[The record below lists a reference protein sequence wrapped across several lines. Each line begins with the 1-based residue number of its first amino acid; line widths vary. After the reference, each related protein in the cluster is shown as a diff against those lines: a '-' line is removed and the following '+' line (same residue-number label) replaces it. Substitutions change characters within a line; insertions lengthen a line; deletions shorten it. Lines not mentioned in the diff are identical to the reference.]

1 MSRRS
6 GTEATQPP
14 NIASSVVTIERIH
27 DVPTLRAWRRVHW
40 QDGRRVAFVPTM
52 GNLHRGH
59 LALLDTARKHADVLI
74 ASVFVNPLQFG
85 PNEDF
90 DRYPRTLEAD
100 VAALEGAGC
109 AAVFAPSE
117 RVLYPYGRDISQ
129 IHVPELGDRL
139 CGADRPGHFDGVT
152 TVVGALFNLVQ
163 PDVAVFGM
171 KDYQQLQLIR
181 RMVRDLHFPVQ
192 VEGHPIER
200 EADGLALSS
209 RNQYLSAQ
217 ERERAA
223 ELHATL
229 KATAEALQ
237 AGERDVTALEALGLD
252 RLRASGFE
260 PSYLRVLSPE
270 LEAPEFPGQIVIL
283 AAARLGSTR
292 LIDNLMVH
300 V

>member
-1 MSRRS
+1 MA
-6 GTEATQPP
+6 ATRPP
-14 NIASSVVTIERIH
+14 NIASSTVTIERIH
-27 DVPTLRAWRRVHW
+27 DVPTLRAWRCAQW
-40 QDGRRVAFVPTM
+40 QAGRRVALIPTM

-59 LALLDTARKHADVLI
+59 LALLDTARAHADVLI

-90 DRYPRTLEAD
+90 DRYPRTLDAD

-117 RVLYPYGRDISQ
+117 RVLYPHGRDITQ
-129 IHVPELGDRL
+129 IHVLELGDRL

-163 PDVAVFGM
+163 PDAAVFGR

-217 ERERAA
+217 QRERAP

-229 KATAEALQ
+229 QATADAIL
-237 AGERDVTALEALGLD
+237 AGERDVASLEARGMD
-252 RLRASGFE
+252 RLQANGFQ

-270 LEAPEFPGQIVIL
+270 LEVPEFPGEIVIL
-283 AAARLGSTR
+283 AAARLGDTR
-292 LIDNLMVH
+292 LIDNIVLH